1 MLALQSWLPLDYAL
15 VRVTAGDDLI
25 YVPPTYSPVYWEIP
39 RWWKIREID
48 EPYKYESCSRVDY
61 GIYQIYVDG
70 TAPNMYIDIYVDGKD
85 IYFNKWRS
93 IRRVLICK
101 DLEAVN
107 QRSTTEYIDIDF
119 SPRDGYIVRYDGLEG
134 IDVIDWGEI
143 DDLEGYFDCKPIQKL
158 PTLDSDQLLASKSTK
173 LFGVCVNINALPILD
188 NTRVNS
194 IFYLPTIDT
203 ETLVEQRL
211 TKLFSNSVDINSL
224 PLLSDAYSAQ

>member
-1 MLALQSWLPLDYAL
+1 MLAIQTWQPLDYAL
-15 VRVTAGDDLI
+15 VRVTANDDLI
-25 YVPPTYSPVYWEIP
+25 FVPPIYSPVYWEIP

-48 EPYKYESCSRVDY
+48 EPYKYESCARVDY
-61 GIYQIYVDG
+61 GIFQIYVDG
-70 TAPNMYIDIYVDGKD
+70 TAPNMYIDIYVDGKF

-107 QRSTTEYIDIDF
+107 QRTTSEYIDVDF
-119 SPRDGYIVRYDGLEG
+119 APRDGYIVRYDGLEG
-134 IDVIDWGEI
+134 LDVIDWGEI
-143 DDLEGYFDCKPIQKL
+143 EVENYFDCKPIDKL
-158 PTLDSDQLLASKSTK
+158 PTLDSDQPLAAKSTR
-173 LFGVCVNINALPILD
+173 LFDVCVNINSLPILD
-188 NTRVNS
+188 NTRVDS
-194 IFYLPTIDT
+194 IFYLSTIDT